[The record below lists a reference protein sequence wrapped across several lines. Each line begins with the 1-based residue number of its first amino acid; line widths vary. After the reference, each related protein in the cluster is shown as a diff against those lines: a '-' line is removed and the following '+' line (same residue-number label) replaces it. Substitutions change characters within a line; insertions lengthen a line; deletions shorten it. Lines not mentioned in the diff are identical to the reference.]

1 MNTTFKTLAV
11 ASMLACASYAQADVA
26 FDANLELDSTY
37 ANKVSAPKTNARAGG
52 LDMGGRIELN
62 ASNKTLGGGAY
73 VTARGSLLMQK
84 NGNASMDDM

>member
-52 LDMGGRIELN
+52 LDMGGHIELN
-62 ASNKTLGGGAY
+62 ASNKPWVA
-73 VTARGSLLMQK
+73 VLM
-84 NGNASMDDM
+84 